1 MKKYFIL
8 LTLSLFIFG
17 CNKSNN
23 SEESNPVSMEGNY
36 TGTFERNGNT
46 SNVTLR
52 LLNSEFSGTSD
63 IDGFPAIGS
72 GTYQTAADT
81 ISFENLAVWPANID
95 GTLVLSGS
103 WHYTFVNGT
112 LTMTKAGDQYVLIHQ

>member
-8 LTLSLFIFG
+8 LMLNLFIFG

-46 SNVTLR
+46 SNVTLQ

-63 IDGFPAIGS
+63 IDGFPAIGN
-72 GTYQTAADT
+72 GNYQIATDT

-112 LTMTKAGDQYVLIHQ
+112 LTMTKEGDQYVLIHQ